1 MITELGVLPTAEF
14 GHFALILALCLA
26 IAQAIV
32 PILGTLFNNR
42 LWMASARPIACGQF
56 VFVAASFICLVALF
70 LGDDFSVRYVADN
83 SNTNLPGHFKISAVW
98 AAHEGSL
105 LLWVLILSTWTLAV
119 AMFSRTLPLDMVARV
134 LAVLGLVAIG
144 FYLFLL
150 LTSNPFE
157 RLLPFFPGEGKDLN
171 PLLQDVGLIIHPPI
185 LYMGYVGFSVAFAF
199 AVAALMAGRMDAA
212 WARWTRPWT
221 NAAWAFLTVGIALGS
236 WWAYY
241 ELGWGG
247 WWFWDPVE
255 NASFMP
261 WLAGT
266 ALIHSLAVA
275 EKRGLFRSWTLL
287 LAILSF
293 SLSLLGTFLVRS
305 GVLTSVHAFAADP
318 ARGIF
323 ILMFL
328 AMVIGGSLLL
338 FALRGPTIA
347 RTASFG
353 WVSRETF
360 LLGNNVLLIVAM
372 AFILLGTLYPLVAD
386 MAGWGKISVGPPYF
400 NLFFVPLVLVLGV
413 FMAPGST
420 TRWKSHATDTLI
432 RPALGIIAGSMLIA
446 AGALFLLAYPF
457 NLLVFVALT
466 VSAWILLW
474 SCRDWWQKSAS
485 SQGRLLGAK
494 RLRGS
499 YYGMLLAHIGVAVT
513 IIGVALTS
521 TYSDERDIRLSPG
534 GQVSIAGYDFLF
546 KGVVD
551 IPGPNYMARTGRIDV
566 SRSDVPRNN
575 DLSRSDVSRSDVS
588 RNNAPVTTLQ
598 PEKRY
603 YTAGGQVMTEA
614 DIDGGFTKDI
624 YVALGEPLAGDAWSL
639 RIYVK
644 PFVRWIWLGALMMAM
659 GGVIAVLDKRYR
671 RLTVRA
677 AQADTSAALKEGV
690 GVSFDAD

>member
-1 MITELGVLPTAEF
+1 MFVGLTSMTAEL
-14 GHFALILALCLA
+14 GHFALILAFCLA
-26 IAQAIV
+26 VGQALI
-32 PILGTLFNNR
+32 PLLGTLSANR
-42 LWMASARPIACGQF
+42 VWMSSARTIAYGQF
-56 VFVAASFICLVALF
+56 VFVLASFICLAVLF
-70 LGDDFSVRYVADN
+70 LNDDFSVRYVADN
-83 SNTNLPGHFKISAVW
+83 SNSRLPEHYKISAIW

-105 LLWVLILSTWTLAV
+105 LLWVLILSGWTLAV
-119 AMFSRTLPLDMVARV
+119 ARFSRTLPLDMVARV
-134 LAVLGLVAIG
+134 LSVLGFVSIG

-157 RLLPFFPGEGKDLN
+157 RLLPFFPADGKDLN

-199 AVAALMAGRMDAA
+199 ALAALMAGRMDAA

-287 LAILSF
+287 LAILTF

-318 ARGIF
+318 ERGIF
-323 ILMFL
+323 ILLFL
-328 AMVIGGSLLL
+328 AIVIGGSLLL
-338 FALRGPTIA
+338 FALRGPA
-347 RTASFG
+347 MSRTASFS
-353 WVSRETF
+353 WLSRETF
-360 LLGNNVLLIVAM
+360 LLGNNVLLVVAM

-400 NLFFVPLVLVLGV
+400 NVFFVPLTLMLALA
-413 FMAPGST
+413 MAPGSVS
-420 TRWKSHATDTLI
+420 RWKSQASSTLVN
-432 RPALGIIAGSMLIA
+432 PALWPGVISVVLA
-446 AGALFLLAYPF
+446 ASLL
-457 NLLVFVALT
+457 LLLTETFKWMAFVGLAVALW
-466 VSAWILLW
+466 VLLW

-485 SQGRLLGAK
+485 SKGRVAGAK
-494 RLRGS
+494 RLRSS
-499 YYGMLLAHIGVAVT
+499 YYGMLLAHVGVAVA
-513 IIGVALTS
+513 IVGVAITS
-521 TYSDERDIRLSPG
+521 NYSIERDVRLSPG
-534 GQVSIAGYDFLF
+534 ETVDVAAYRFVF
-546 KGVVD
+546 HGVAD
-551 IPGPNYMARTGRIDV
+551 IPGPNYMARTAGIEVFRGEQ
-566 SRSDVPRNN
+566 
-575 DLSRSDVSRSDVS
+575 
-588 RNNAPVTTLQ
+588 TLFTLA

-603 YTAGGQVMTEA
+603 YTVGGQVMTEA
-614 DIDGGFTKDI
+614 DIDGGLFRDI
-624 YVALGEPLAGDAWSL
+624 YVALGEPLAGDAWSV
-639 RIYVK
+639 RVYVK
-644 PFVRWIWLGALMMAM
+644 AFVRWIWLGALMIAL

-671 RLTVRA
+671 KSIPTTS
-677 AQADTSAALKEGV
+677 AQAGKVSGLATST
-690 GVSFDAD
+690 D

>member
-1 MITELGVLPTAEF
+1 MFIDLTSMTAEL
-14 GHFALILALCLA
+14 GHFALILAFCLA
-26 IAQAIV
+26 VGQALI
-32 PILGTLFNNR
+32 PLLGTLSANR
-42 LWMASARPIACGQF
+42 VWMSSGRTIAYGQF
-56 VFVAASFICLVALF
+56 VFVLTSFICLAVLF
-70 LGDDFSVRYVADN
+70 LNDDFSVRYVADN
-83 SNTNLPGHFKISAVW
+83 SNSRLPEHYKISAIW

-105 LLWVLILSTWTLAV
+105 LLWVLILSGWTLAV
-119 AMFSRTLPLDMVARV
+119 ARFSRTLPLDMVARV
-134 LAVLGLVAIG
+134 LSVLGFVSIG

-157 RLLPFFPGEGKDLN
+157 RLLPFFPPDGKDLN
-171 PLLQDVGLIIHPPI
+171 PLLQDIGLIIHPPI

-199 AVAALMAGRMDAA
+199 ALAALMAGRMDAA

-287 LAILSF
+287 LAILTF

-318 ARGIF
+318 ERGIF
-323 ILMFL
+323 ILIFL
-328 AMVIGGSLLL
+328 AVVIGGSLLL
-338 FALRGPTIA
+338 FALRGPA
-347 RTASFG
+347 MSRTASFS
-353 WVSRETF
+353 WLSRETF
-360 LLGNNVLLIVAM
+360 LLGNNVLLVVAM

-400 NLFFVPLVLVLGV
+400 NVFFVPLTLMLALA
-413 FMAPGST
+413 MAPGSVS
-420 TRWKSHATDTLI
+420 RWKSQASGTLLN
-432 RPALGIIAGSMLIA
+432 PALWPGVISVVLAASLLLLLAETFKWMAFIALAIA
-446 AGALFLLAYPF
+446 AW
-457 NLLVFVALT
+457 V
-466 VSAWILLW
+466 LLW

-485 SQGRLLGAK
+485 AKGRRAGAK

-499 YYGMLLAHIGVAVT
+499 YYGMLLAHVGVAVA
-513 IIGVALTS
+513 IIGVAITS
-521 TYSDERDIRLSPG
+521 NYSIERDVRLSPG
-534 GQVSIAGYDFLF
+534 ETVDVAAYRFVF
-546 KGVVD
+546 HGVAD
-551 IPGPNYMARTGRIDV
+551 IPGPNYMAGTARIEV
-566 SRSDVPRNN
+566 FRGEQ
-575 DLSRSDVSRSDVS
+575 
-588 RNNAPVTTLQ
+588 TLFTLA

-603 YTAGGQVMTEA
+603 YTVGGQVMTEA
-614 DIDGGFTKDI
+614 DIDGGLFRDI
-624 YVALGEPLAGDAWSL
+624 YVALGEPLAGDAWSV
-639 RIYVK
+639 RVYVK
-644 PFVRWIWLGALMMAM
+644 PFIRWIWLGALMIAL

-671 RLTVRA
+671 KSVP
-677 AQADTSAALKEGV
+677 DTSAQAGK
-690 GVSFDAD
+690 VSGLAASAD